1 MNKLKRVVIK
11 QELVELTGDYRP
23 ALILN
28 QFIYWTERMKDTDKY
43 ILEEKERALKEEIE
57 VSIEESKGWI
67 YKTAEEL
74 NEELM
79 VGMSKATIGKYIKQL
94 VEAGYLSKRN
104 NPKYKWDKTL
114 QYRVDLV
121 KVQTDLGKIG
131 YALEG
136 YKLLPNIKIVEEL
149 EIVEDIKEN
158 ENKEAP
164 TAPPV
169 EADNNNFNNNFYT
182 NSIPQNNKKDTKK
195 EKENMETIPKN
206 EVVKIIEKSCVNIK
220 KEDLKY
226 CEEEFTDIEK
236 LKEALAI
243 CEINNNHGIKSLRLA
258 YRYGDVNTKRDYRKQ
273 DSMFLVDSKVIVNG
287 KLKSVKDMTEEEIEE
302 KIKAKWGHI

>member
-1 MNKLKRVVIK
+1 MKKLKRVVIK
-11 QELVELTGDYRP
+11 EELVELTGDYRP

-28 QFIYWTERMKDTDKY
+28 QFIYWTERMNDADKY
-43 ILEEKERALKEEIE
+43 ILEEKERALKEQLE

-94 VEAGYLSKRN
+94 VEAGYLNKRN

-121 KVQTDLGKIG
+121 KVQTDLGKLG

-136 YKLLPNIKIVEEL
+136 YKLLPNIKI
-149 EIVEDIKEN
+149 IEDVKVD

-164 TAPPV
+164 TFAEV
-169 EADNNNFNNNFYT
+169 EADNNNLENLIDD
-182 NSIPQNNKKDTKK
+182 NSIPQNDEKYTQK
-195 EKENMETIPKN
+195 EKENMESIPKS
-206 EVVKIIEKSCVNIK
+206 EVAEVIRKSCVNIK
-220 KEDLKY
+220 KEDLKD
-226 CEEEFTDIEK
+226 CEEEFTDIDK
-236 LKEALAI
+236 LKEALTI
-243 CEINNNHGIKSLRLA
+243 CEVNNSHGIKALRMA
-258 YRYGDVNTKRDYRKQ
+258 YKYGNINNSKSNKKE
-273 DSMFLVDSKVIVNG
+273 SAIFMADSKVNVNG
-287 KLKSVKDMTEEEIEE
+287 TLKSVGDMTKEEFEQ
-302 KIKAKWGHI
+302 KLKAKWGDNHIC